1 VARRIAWWFLIMATL
16 FCVPSAFAQAPG
28 PQGEAVAKFQAA
40 CGQDI
45 RRFCTGVQPGERR
58 IIKCLLAR
66 RGELSAPCQSVLAQS
81 RAR

>member
-1 VARRIAWWFLIMATL
+1 MARRIAWCLLIMATL

-28 PQGEAVAKFQAA
+28 GPQGEAAKIQAA

-45 RRFCTGVQPGERR
+45 RRFCTGVQPGEGR

-66 RGELSAPCQSVLAQS
+66 RGALSVPCQSVLAQS
-81 RAR
+81 LAR